1 MHEQPE
7 HNPAQTGRHAR
18 ADEDQLHRA
27 GGAEEHQFPYSQR
40 QSCQFSKDDLMIL
53 LQAMYHYREE
63 YRLGGD
69 ELEVL
74 RKLTMALG
82 ATEEECAQETA

>member
-1 MHEQPE
+1 
-7 HNPAQTGRHAR
+7 
-18 ADEDQLHRA
+18 
-27 GGAEEHQFPYSQR
+27 
-40 QSCQFSKDDLMIL
+40 MIL

-74 RKLTMALG
+74 RKLKMALG